1 MKRKRGE
8 WIPIGEVFS
17 IFAVWIPKSIAELW
31 GVHEGSAIEI
41 APRGKQGVMRKRAC
55 NLADM
60 LSQVTTD
67 NLHPEI
73 SAGPALGN
81 EK

>member
-8 WIPIGEVFS
+8 WITIGKVFS
-17 IFAVWIPKSIAELW
+17 SLAVWIPKSIAERW

-41 APRGKQGVMRKRAC
+41 APRGEQGVMRKRAC
-55 NLADM
+55 NLTDM
-60 LSQVTTD
+60 LAQVTAD
-67 NLHPEI
+67 NLHPEL

-81 EK
+81 EE